1 MRRLPWL
8 PWFLLALVVVAP
20 VIRYADCGASPTGLG
35 SNTHVHR
42 APFLGVQGIATS
54 ATAFRVTSVV
64 VGSTVGSQP
73 ILPVLLIARAPFVP
87 PEA

>member
-20 VIRYADCGASPTGLG
+20 VIRYEGGGSSLTGFG

-42 APFLGVQGIATS
+42 APFLRTPGIATS
-54 ATAFRVTSVV
+54 ATAFRVPSVI
-64 VGSTVGSQP
+64 VGSTLGSQP
-73 ILPVLLIARAPFVP
+73 TLPVLLIARAPFVP

>member
-8 PWFLLALVVVAP
+8 PWFLLALVVVVP
-20 VIRYADCGASPTGLG
+20 IIRYADCGASPIGFG

-42 APFLGVQGIATS
+42 APFLRTPGIATS
-54 ATAFRVTSVV
+54 ATAFRVTSVI
-64 VGSTVGSQP
+64 VGSTLGSQP
-73 ILPVLLIARAPFVP
+73 ALPVLLIARAPFVP